1 MKKLNFFFK
10 RKEFKPPK
18 VKQPFY
24 EYLGYFVQKKDGKK
38 LYPISIYF
46 GKDEISVSFTDIL
59 GQIHKV
65 FSLYVAEGELNQKK
79 LSSQIENYWKMP
91 IWPLKKDVAEILED
105 RSGSDDDV
113 DPLRIDSQLLSSG
126 AFCKYYGINITNKHK
141 FTEDYLFKERGKKK
155 DFEIINNERRIRFP
169 SYKKNSEEI
178 EKEKWEL
185 KGEILTTNK
194 INFRKIL
201 LDFLFELEFAST
213 FEDKNFFQLQPVLQ
227 NNKVLDALTRKSTYL
242 LELYQLKDHQ
252 QETKKPK
259 LPLKFRK
266 AEKEWL
272 NICFLESYKDVFVS
286 RKSIFQSPEEE
297 TELVL
302 FKTRIGASSRDRSE
316 LFTKDDM
323 NLRNR
328 SATFFLRNY
337 SIYSAFRTLL
347 HPSVIYLLPILLLFI
362 PFGDFCLNSLDDK
375 EPLKQLVGVS
385 SIGIP
390 IMMLTALIVHYSITR
405 INLFKLLVPRL
416 FLGIM
421 IGWSIF
427 WGTEELWK
435 STVIAEAGRIFV
447 VNSVFFVLIYLYVFT
462 DIRNKL
468 VRIQEAAVL
477 KRAAVLVLF
486 AMLISFVQGFYVLQ
500 FQAEPMLENSGF
512 LTSDNSKLFDTK
524 NVSEIKD
531 IKITGIEHS
540 RLPNS
545 LPIAEITHEV
555 TGSSEDHKI
564 EILESGRQGERKL
577 LGIKNFSI
585 AKLFTSTKLKFYY
598 VWSIHLSQFMV
609 SILIGIVLQLLWED
623 RPITEPL

>member
-10 RKEFKPPK
+10 RKEFTPPK

-46 GKDEISVSFTDIL
+46 GKDELSISFTDIR
-59 GQIHKV
+59 GRIHKV

-79 LSSQIENYWKMP
+79 LSLQIENYWKMP
-91 IWPLKKDVAEILED
+91 IWPLKKDVAKILKD
-105 RSGSDDDV
+105 RSGSKTIELHIV
-113 DPLRIDSQLLSSG
+113 SQLLSSG
-126 AFCKYYGINITNKHK
+126 AFGKYCGFNITDNHK
-141 FTEDYLFKERGKKK
+141 FVEDNLFKEKGQKK
-155 DFEIINNERRIRFP
+155 DFEIINDGRQIRFP
-169 SYKKNSEEI
+169 IYKKNSEEI
-178 EKEKWEL
+178 EKERWSLTE
-185 KGEILTTNK
+185 EILTTNK

-227 NNKVLDALTRKSTYL
+227 DNKVLDALTRKSTYL
-242 LELYQLKDHQ
+242 LELYHLKDHQ

-259 LPLKFRK
+259 LPLKFRN

-272 NICFLESYKDVFVS
+272 NVCFLESYRDVFAS
-286 RKSIFQSPEEE
+286 RNSIFRTTEEE
-297 TELVL
+297 AELVL

-316 LFTKDDM
+316 LFTKKDV
-323 NLRNR
+323 NLRNQ

-337 SIYSAFRTLL
+337 SIYNAFRTLL
-347 HPSVIYLLPILLLFI
+347 HPSVIYLLPILLLLI
-362 PFGDFCLNSLDDK
+362 PFGDFCLNLPDNPALVK
-375 EPLKQLVGVS
+375 GFVGVS

-390 IMMLTALIVHYSITR
+390 IMMLAVLCIHYSITG
-405 INLFKLLVPRL
+405 INLFKLVLPRL

-421 IGWSIF
+421 IGWSVF
-427 WGTEELWK
+427 WSTEELWK
-435 STVIAEAGRIFV
+435 STIIASAGKISV
-447 VNSVFFVLIYLYVFT
+447 VNIVLFVLIYLYVFT
-462 DIRNKL
+462 DIKNKL
-468 VRIQEAAVL
+468 IRLPEKVILVRTGAI
-477 KRAAVLVLF
+477 VLF

-531 IKITGIEHS
+531 IKITGMEHS
-540 RLPNS
+540 PLPNS
-545 LPIAEITHEV
+545 LAIAEITHEV
-555 TGSSEDHKI
+555 DGDSKDNKI
-564 EILESGRQGERKL
+564 SILESGRQGERKL
-577 LGIKNFSI
+577 FTIKNFSI
-585 AKLFTSTKLKFYY
+585 AKLFTSTKYKFYY
-598 VWSIHLSQFMV
+598 VWSVHLSQFMV